1 MRSLTVDIRQKPPT
15 GTYTI
20 AYELTDPQ
28 KQENA
33 RCDSGSLIGKIKRDT
48 VNANDWAS
56 GLSGWRFGKPVI
68 LLEIVGEKDVN
79 PMAETLG
86 KLGMLWP
93 EVGEAFPGKGRAVV
107 QAVPWAFAPRQ
118 TTLVIQAADIEGL
131 NAGAQALASRPED
144 RLTPAIT
151 TAKAALWQQYH
162 IGGKPTSPK
171 AEGLTAKG
179 LAMKQSPLPL
189 AISFPGDKPLPAE
202 QVKHPVPTDKPAY
215 PVPGTFLPK
224 QFVVHCK
231 VDDKYVETATAD
243 FLVPDLRFSQA
254 VQLIGDVKAAGKMKI
269 TATGVFRYSDRKP
282 CWQAQWEDIIE
293 LREKLVPNERRPME
307 FEVRVG
313 GKTVGKLLPAKTEQK
328 EVPLELASRS
338 AELKPKT
345 VVEEVVTELSGEI
358 DLPAGR
364 QEILLIHHNVVD
376 GKLAKVAAG
385 Q

>member
-1 MRSLTVDIRQKPPT
+1 M
-15 GTYTI
+15 
-20 AYELTDPQ
+20 
-28 KQENA
+28 
-33 RCDSGSLIGKIKRDT
+33 
-48 VNANDWAS
+48 
-56 GLSGWRFGKPVI
+56 
-68 LLEIVGEKDVN
+68 
-79 PMAETLG
+79 
-86 KLGMLWP
+86 
-93 EVGEAFPGKGRAVV
+93 
-107 QAVPWAFAPRQ
+107 
-118 TTLVIQAADIEGL
+118 
-131 NAGAQALASRPED
+131 
-144 RLTPAIT
+144 
-151 TAKAALWQQYH
+151 
-162 IGGKPTSPK
+162 
-171 AEGLTAKG
+171 
-179 LAMKQSPLPL
+179 
-189 AISFPGDKPLPAE
+189 
-202 QVKHPVPTDKPAY
+202 
-215 PVPGTFLPK
+215 
-224 QFVVHCK
+224 VHCK